1 MNQSQKIISDF
12 EKLSSEFYE
21 VLSSFSREQFNEV
34 PFEGS
39 WTAGKVGRHIYK
51 ALFNLPKTLKGPFS
65 VVERKPDEL
74 VAPINK
80 IFLDHSIQLKSP
92 DFIVPEDKD
101 YDREEMLA
109 SYQEK
114 VKEAIETAQPL
125 DLTLTTG
132 FELPTI
138 GHLTRLELIYFSG
151 IHIQRHTRQLKKIR
165 EHLVPTAS

>member
-1 MNQSQKIISDF
+1 MNPSEIVINDF
-12 EKLSSEFYE
+12 EKRAGEFYE

-92 DFIVPEDKD
+92 DFIVPEDKE
-101 YDREEMLA
+101 YDRDEMLA
-109 SYQEK
+109 AYQDK
-114 VKEAIETAQPL
+114 VKEIIDTAQPL
-125 DLTLTTG
+125 DLSVTTG

-138 GHLTRLELIYFSG
+138 GYLTRLEIIYFSG

-165 EHLVPTAS
+165 EHFIPVAS